1 MINIGLLGLGTVG
14 TGVVK
19 IMEEQRNYLE
29 KLIGSEIC
37 ISKILIKNLDKKRNL
52 EIHKYKLTI
61 DAREIIEDDNIDII
75 IEVMGGLDKSYFYI
89 KEALNR
95 GKHVITAN
103 KAVVSKYLEELTN
116 LARNKN
122 KAFLY
127 EASVGGGMPIIKPLR
142 EQININDIQEIKGI
156 LNGTSNYILTKMVSE
171 SLGFQEAL
179 EISQKL
185 GYAESDPTDDIEG
198 YDTRRKLRILSTIA
212 FRNRIDEEQISCH
225 GISNIN
231 IMDIE
236 NIKEMDCT
244 VKLLGKAIAN
254 NNKYYA
260 SVEPVI
266 LDKNSYLGKVDDGNN
281 LVSFIGNMVGE
292 LRFYGEGAGMLPTAN
307 AIFSDLIDITIGS
320 YQKNHFLG
328 NGDLKDIN
336 KLNQGK
342 YYMRVTA
349 EKNIRDKIEKHITEK
364 GIVKRIFKK
373 KKDIGFITKFISKE
387 ELEEMTDTYE
397 INSNNY
403 FIARLEV

>member
-37 ISKILIKNLDKKRNL
+37 ISKVLVKNLDKKRNL
-52 EIHKYKLTI
+52 EIHKYKLTK
-61 DAREIIEDDNIDII
+61 DAREIIEDENIDII
-75 IEVMGGLDKSYFYI
+75 IEVMGGLDKPYLYI

-116 LARNKN
+116 LARDKN

-127 EASVGGGMPIIKPLR
+127 EASVGGGIPIIKPLK

-171 SLGFQEAL
+171 NLGFQEAL

-236 NIKEMDCT
+236 NIREMDCT

-364 GIVKRIFKK
+364 GIIKRIFKK
-373 KKDIGFITKFISKE
+373 EKDLGFITNFISKE

-403 FIARLEV
+403 FIARVEV